1 MLQNIIPNWG
11 ALQANEQKAP
21 QERGFPRAGVGRGSE
36 ARRESDILFFP
47 LPAAR
52 GEVGLRS
59 NPGEG
64 ARLQA

>member
-1 MLQNIIPNWG
+1 MVADHQSGGDP
-11 ALQANEQKAP
+11 
-21 QERGFPRAGVGRGSE
+21 RGVMRRAAGKRF
-36 ARRESDILFFP
+36 LFFP

-64 ARLQA
+64 ARPQF

>member
-1 MLQNIIPNWG
+1 MSFVS
-11 ALQANEQKAP
+11 QAQ
-21 QERGFPRAGVGRGSE
+21 RSMRCPRDLAT
-36 ARRESDILFFP
+36 P

-64 ARLQA
+64 LGHNSQRDG